1 MPINSRQKGAR
12 GEREWRDQLR
22 NEGFD
27 ARRGQQFSGGSDS
40 PDVICDSLPGIHW
53 EVKRVERGNPYD
65 WIMQAKRDAGDSKM
79 PIVAHKRNGEDWLCI
94 ISAND
99 FFQLIRETN
108 QPLISTQNNNSE
120 SKPRDSKSSSA
131 PADAAAPK
139 RLGGKLSDHRFD

>member
-79 PIVAHKRNGEDWLCI
+79 PIVAHKRNGQDWLCI
-94 ISAND
+94 IRAND

-120 SKPRDSKSSSA
+120 SKPRDSKSSSS

>member
-27 ARRGQQFSGGSDS
+27 ARRGQQFSGGAES
-40 PDVICDSLPGIHW
+40 PDVICESLPGIHW

-65 WIMQAKRDAGDSKM
+65 WMMQAKRDAGDSKM
-79 PIVAHKRNGEDWLCI
+79 PVVAHKRNGEDWLCI

-108 QPLISTQNNNSE
+108 QPLISTQNNSE
-120 SKPRDSKSSSA
+120 SKQRNSEGSPA
-131 PADAAAPK
+131 PANAATAK

>member
-139 RLGGKLSDHRFD
+139 RLGGELSDHRFD

>member
-27 ARRGQQFSGGSDS
+27 ARRGQQFSGGAES
-40 PDVICDSLPGIHW
+40 PDVICESLPGIHW

-65 WIMQAKRDAGDSKM
+65 WMMQAKRDAGDSKM
-79 PIVAHKRNGEDWLCI
+79 PVVAHKRNGQDWLCI
-94 ISAND
+94 ISAKY

-108 QPLISTQNNNSE
+108 QPLISTQNNSE
-120 SKPRDSKSSSA
+120 SKQRNSEGSPA
-131 PADAAAPK
+131 PANAATAK